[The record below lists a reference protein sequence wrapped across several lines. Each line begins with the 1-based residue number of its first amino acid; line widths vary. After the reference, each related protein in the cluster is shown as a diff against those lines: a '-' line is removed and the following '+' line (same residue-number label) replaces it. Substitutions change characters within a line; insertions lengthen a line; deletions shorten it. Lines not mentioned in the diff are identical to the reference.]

1 MDFSEDK
8 NYYEIL
14 KIDKDATIN
23 DIMKAY
29 IKETIENRNGSYL
42 LLKEI
47 EEARIVLSDTEK
59 RQKYDEFLEN
69 INKNNEVSYG
79 DYISEEQ
86 DIIEPVQ
93 EVSSQ
98 ESIENSEIEVKDLE
112 NTQKND
118 DNLENT
124 AKNNEM
130 STSDSIQDEQNRIQS
145 TPVPT
150 EILFPSP
157 MENIEIKEDYDENNL
172 YQQKEGSKIKSTLIN
187 GGKAI
192 AGFAVTTPIVVFG
205 TSWNLLKKGKCRLQK
220 NSSHKTI
227 TGSKTEESSLIRE
240 YNRKLEENINKC
252 LKEKHRNFDLE
263 INRLRYENKIEL
275 TKKVIEHK
283 KDELIKK
290 GKDIR
295 QLFRINSLQAE
306 LEFAQKKLER
316 INEKIENNIKEN
328 KLYTINTRLEDI
340 ENKLEYKKQENKNNW
355 LIVKNLKLKKS
366 FYALKQKSSA
376 NKIKLVNGFVSGPR
390 NIIIKAYGVAVTI
403 KEGIDN
409 LFTDNDIP
417 RNLEQE
423 GFGMARR

>member
-14 KIDKDATIN
+14 KIDKDATL
-23 DIMKAY
+23 DIVVEAYYNKMKES
-29 IKETIENRNGSYL
+29 KNSSYME
-42 LLKEI
+42 KQI
-47 EEARIVLSDTEK
+47 ITEALTVLSNTEK
-59 RQKYDEFLEN
+59 KQKYDEFLKS

-79 DYISEEQ
+79 DYIPDEQ
-86 DIIEPVQ
+86 DTIETVQ
-93 EVSSQ
+93 EVPSQ

-112 NTQKND
+112 NTP
-118 DNLENT
+118 
-124 AKNNEM
+124 KNNE
-130 STSDSIQDEQNRIQS
+130 SVASDNIQDEQNKMQS

-227 TGSKTEESSLIRE
+227 TGSKTEESSLIKE

-263 INRLRYENKIEL
+263 INRLRYKNKIEL

-283 KDELIKK
+283 KDELKKK

-295 QLFRINSLQAE
+295 QSFRINSLQAE

-390 NIIIKAYGVAVTI
+390 NIIIKVYGMAVTL